1 MVTFLPRE
9 VDSMAISKD
18 LRQPIQGFP
27 PISEAEAEELA
38 QRAQEAVR
46 ARYEGAL
53 EPREGEKGDTIGA
66 LLVMTEFVEYRTAAM
81 ARQTVHA
88 AEAFFHEQE
97 VITPAEEA
105 FAAKHGVT
113 VEDLETAWGKRREG
127 IRGKLF
133 KEETERRAALRD
145 AFFEL
150 IDAVGTERMG
160 EGYTYDQFI
169 AGVTPD
175 VLLEV
180 VQARLDAA

>member
-1 MVTFLPRE
+1 MVPRVVDE
-9 VDSMAISKD
+9 RSNVNRDATANPKTILELNKEREYHHGYVFCKEKEDSMPFSKD
-18 LRQPIQGFP
+18 QRHPIQGFP

-105 FAAKHGVT
+105 FAAK
-113 VEDLETAWGKRREG
+113 
-127 IRGKLF
+127 
-133 KEETERRAALRD
+133 
-145 AFFEL
+145 
-150 IDAVGTERMG
+150 
-160 EGYTYDQFI
+160 
-169 AGVTPD
+169 
-175 VLLEV
+175 
-180 VQARLDAA
+180 